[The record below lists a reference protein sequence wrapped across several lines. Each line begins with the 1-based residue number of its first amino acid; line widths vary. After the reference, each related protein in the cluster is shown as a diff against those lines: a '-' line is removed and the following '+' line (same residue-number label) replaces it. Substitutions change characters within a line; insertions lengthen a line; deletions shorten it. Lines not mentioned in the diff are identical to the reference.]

1 MRHTA
6 SHLMEVRLCRQSLQ
20 LLESHSLDESPPQL
34 QRMLGE
40 RVNIEIDPQT
50 QAVVDTVERVLA
62 ARENA
67 VRNQADIG

>member
-1 MRHTA
+1 LGRKK
-6 SHLMEVRLCRQSLQ
+6 
-20 LLESHSLDESPPQL
+20 
-34 QRMLGE
+34 LGE